1 MIGEETR
8 KPPIKVDLNTSG
20 GEEIVSK
27 TIYKDTVS
35 SFLDCICSTL
45 SLTMP
50 PACAGNGSR
59 ARPETRHQEVLPD
72 RHGQHRFRREGGQDL
87 FQRN

>member
-35 SFLDCICSTL
+35 SFLDCICST
-45 SLTMP
+45 P
-50 PACAGNGSR
+50 
-59 ARPETRHQEVLPD
+59 
-72 RHGQHRFRREGGQDL
+72 
-87 FQRN
+87 